1 MNSDDRSCASP
12 RQMSKANDQGRARE
26 HEEDLLEGSEARSE
40 IHGSRPR
47 AKLLET
53 ELFTIEILSLGSGL

>member
-1 MNSDDRSCASP
+1 MNSDDRSCASS
-12 RQMSKANDQGRARE
+12 RRMSKANDQERARE

-53 ELFTIEILSLGSGL
+53 ELFEILSLGSGL